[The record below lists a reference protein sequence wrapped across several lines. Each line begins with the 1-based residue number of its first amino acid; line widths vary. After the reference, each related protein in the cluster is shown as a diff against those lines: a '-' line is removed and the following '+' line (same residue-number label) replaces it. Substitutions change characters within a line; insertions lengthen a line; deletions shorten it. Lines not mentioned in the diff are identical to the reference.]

1 VDNLYS
7 QAALLIGPEMTRVS
21 VSAVVHAKLAS
32 GARCVGGWPTSTL
45 SWIVTAFLI
54 AVASVAVVLAIFG
67 VGERGTTIALRLTA
81 RWSFVLFWFA
91 YTGSALARLFGSRL
105 ARLARHG
112 RDFGLAFA
120 SAQVVHVGLVI
131 WLFYLAPGANGGM
144 VFFWVGILCTY
155 LLALFSLPRLRN
167 ALGPR
172 LWRISCM
179 IAMEYIALVFFV
191 DFIRIPL
198 QGHGLGDYPLS
209 YLPFALMLVGG
220 VGLRAVSFARFA
232 THRQTAAPAIASA
245 GVKRS
250 MVMRSG
256 ATGSAFQRQE
266 NV

>member
-1 VDNLYS
+1 
-7 QAALLIGPEMTRVS
+7 MTRVS

-32 GARCVGGWPTSTL
+32 GARWVGGWPTSTL
-45 SWIVTAFLI
+45 SWMVAAFLI
-54 AVASVAVVLAIFG
+54 AVASAAVVLAIFG
-67 VGERGTTIALRLTA
+67 VGEQGTTIALRLTA

-91 YTGSALARLFGSRL
+91 YTGSAMARLFGSHLAGL
-105 ARLARHG
+105 ARRG

-120 SAQVVHVGLVI
+120 SAQGVHVGLVL
-131 WLFYLAPGANGGM
+131 WVFYLAPGANGGM

-155 LLALFSLPRLRN
+155 LLALFSLPRLRG

-198 QGHGLGDYPLS
+198 QANALGSYPLS
-209 YLPFALMLVGG
+209 YLPFALMLIGG
-220 VGLRAVSFARFA
+220 VGLRVVSFARFA
-232 THRQTAAPAIASA
+232 ANRRTAAVATSVS
-245 GVKRS
+245 VKRS
-250 MVMRSG
+250 MVMRSR

-266 NV
+266 NG